1 MAVTK
6 IWPVRGDLGR
16 PINYV
21 VDHEKTENPRYCRND
36 LQALTD
42 VIEYAADSEK
52 TDRRFF
58 VSAINCN
65 VTCARDQFMIVKKKY
80 DKEGGIVAFHAYQ
93 SFAAGEVTPE
103 QCHDI
108 GVAMAKEL
116 WGDRFQVVVTTHL
129 NTDCFHNHFV
139 LNSVSYKDGKRYRGS
154 LTTYK
159 EMREVSDRLCR
170 ENGLSV
176 VENPYEKETEPIYT
190 AQQSKAGAPTRY
202 NLAKAA
208 IDEAIMMSSDMYDF
222 EYNLKQM
229 GYVTQFD
236 EKRKYWTVIP
246 KGFKKPIRLAKLG
259 PEYTNERIYERV
271 MSNDVQVRFI
281 AFYSIIEQS
290 RQYKLESRKDKIKRA
305 KGLRGLYLRYCYEL
319 GYLPKY
325 TQNPNR
331 VHYLLK
337 DELMYCEKYSQQ
349 ARILGKNNIGTME
362 ELISYRHD
370 KEILLTQLI
379 SDREQLH
386 KEKRRA
392 IPDDMKQQ
400 KKEQI
405 TALTERIKDL
415 RKEIKLC
422 TDIEERSPLI
432 EEKLRWIEEERNK
445 ERSER

>member
-21 VDHEKTENPRYCRND
+21 IDHDKTENPRHRRND

-42 VIEYAADSEK
+42 VIDYAADSEK

-65 VTCARDQFMIVKKKY
+65 VTCARDQFMIVKQKY
-80 DKEGGIVAFHAYQ
+80 DKEGGIIAFHAYQ
-93 SFAAGEVTPE
+93 SFAPGEVTPE
-103 QCHDI
+103 QCHAI
-108 GVAMAKEL
+108 GVELAKEL

-129 NTDCFHNHFV
+129 NTDCYHNHMV

-154 LTTYK
+154 ITTYK
-159 EMREVSDRLCR
+159 QMREVSDRLCR
-170 ENGLSV
+170 EHGLSV
-176 VENPYEKETEPIYT
+176 VENPYERETEPLYT

-202 NLAKAA
+202 NLARAA

-236 EKRKYWTVIP
+236 ENRKYWTVIP

-259 PEYTNERIYERV
+259 AEYTNERIYERV
-271 MSNDVQVRFI
+271 MANDVPVRLI
-281 AFYSIIEQS
+281 AFYSSREQP

-319 GYLPKY
+319 GYLPRYK
-325 TQNPNR
+325 QNPNR

-349 ARILGKNNIGTME
+349 ARLLGKNNIETLS
-362 ELISYRHD
+362 ELVSYRQS
-370 KEILLTQLI
+370 KEVLVDQLTA
-379 SDREQLH
+379 DRAQLH

-392 IPDDMKQQ
+392 ISDDMKLQ
-400 KKEQI
+400 KKERI
-405 TALTERIKDL
+405 TALTELIRDL
-415 RKEIKLC
+415 RREIKLC
-422 TDIEERSPLI
+422 IDIEERSPLI
-432 EEKLRWIEEERNK
+432 EEKLRRIEEERNR

>member
-6 IWPVRGDLGR
+6 IWPVRGDLAR
-16 PINYV
+16 PIKYIIN
-21 VDHEKTENPRYCRND
+21 HEKTENPEYSRND

-42 VIEYAADSEK
+42 VIDYAADSEK

-65 VTCARDQFMIVKKKY
+65 VTCARDQFMVVKKKF

-93 SFAAGEVTPE
+93 SFAPGEVTPKE
-103 QCHDI
+103 CHEI
-108 GVAMAKEL
+108 GVKLAKEL

-129 NTDCFHNHFV
+129 NTDCCHNHFV
-139 LNSVSYKDGKRYRGS
+139 LNSVSFKDGKRYRGS
-154 LTTYK
+154 LATYK
-159 EMREVSDRLCR
+159 ELREASDRLCQ
-170 ENGLSV
+170 EYGLSV
-176 VENPYEKETEPIYT
+176 VENPYEKETEPLYT
-190 AQQSKAGAPTRY
+190 AQQRKEGAPTRY

-208 IDEAIMMSSDMYDF
+208 IDEAIRMSSDMYDF

-259 PEYTNERIYERV
+259 SEYTNERIYERV
-271 MSNDVQVRFI
+271 MAKDIPVRFI
-281 AFYSIIEQS
+281 AFYSSREKP

-349 ARILGKNNIGTME
+349 ARLLGKNDIGTIE
-362 ELISYRHD
+362 ELTSYRAD
-370 KEILLTQLI
+370 RESLLSELT
-379 SDREQLH
+379 DNREQLR
-386 KEKRRA
+386 KEARRN
-392 IPDDMKQQ
+392 IPEEMKQQ

-405 TALTERIKDL
+405 TALTERIREL

-432 EEKLRWIEEERNK
+432 EEKLRRIEEERDR
-445 ERSER
+445 ERGER

>member
-42 VIEYAADSEK
+42 VIDYAADSEK

-103 QCHDI
+103 QCHEI
-108 GVAMAKEL
+108 GVKLAKEL

-170 ENGLSV
+170 EHGLSV
-176 VENPYEKETEPIYT
+176 VEHPNEKETEPLYV
-190 AQQSKAGAPTRY
+190 AQQRKDGAPTRY
-202 NLAKAA
+202 NLARAA
-208 IDEAIMMSSDMYDF
+208 IDEAIRTSCDMYDF

-236 EKRKYWTVIP
+236 ERKKYWTVIP
-246 KGFKKPIRLAKLG
+246 KGYYKPIRLAKLG
-259 PEYTNERIYERV
+259 PDYTNERIYERV
-271 MSNDVQVRFI
+271 MANDAPVRFI
-281 AFYSIIEQS
+281 AFYSSREKP

-305 KGLRGLYLRYCYEL
+305 KGLRGLYLKLCYEL

-325 TQNPNR
+325 KQNPNR

-349 ARILGKNNIGTME
+349 ARLLGKNDISSLE
-362 ELISYRHD
+362 QLIVYRQEKD
-370 KEILLTQLI
+370 VLTEQLTADRDQLRKEI
-379 SDREQLH
+379 
-386 KEKRRA
+386 RRN
-392 IPDDMKQQ
+392 IPEEMRNQ

-405 TALTERIKDL
+405 TAITERLRDL

-422 TDIEERSPLI
+422 IDIEERSPVI
-432 EEKLRWIEEERNK
+432 EEKLRRIEEERNR

>member
-6 IWPVRGDLGR
+6 IWPVRGELGR

-21 VDHEKTENPRYCRND
+21 VNHEKTKNPEYSRND

-42 VIEYAADSEK
+42 VIDYAADSEK

-65 VTCARDQFMIVKKKY
+65 VTCARDQFMIAKKKFA
-80 DKEGGIVAFHAYQ
+80 KEGGIVAYHAYQ
-93 SFAAGEVTPE
+93 SFAPGEVTPE
-103 QCHDI
+103 QCHAI
-108 GVAMAKEL
+108 GVELAKEL

-129 NTDCFHNHFV
+129 NTDCYHNHMV
-139 LNSVSYKDGKRYRGS
+139 LNSVSFKDGKRYRGS

-159 EMREVSDRLCR
+159 QMREVSDRICR
-170 ENGLSV
+170 EHGLSV
-176 VENPYEKETEPIYT
+176 VENPYEKETEKLYI

-208 IDEAIMMSSDMYDF
+208 IDEAIRMSSDMYDF

-259 PEYTNERIYERV
+259 DDYTNERIYERV
-271 MSNDVQVRFI
+271 MANDVPVRFI
-281 AFYSIIEQS
+281 AFYSSREKP

-319 GYLPKY
+319 GYLPRYK
-325 TQNPNR
+325 QNPNR

-349 ARILGKNNIGTME
+349 ARLLGKNSIETLS
-362 ELISYRHD
+362 ELISYRQS
-370 KEILLTQLI
+370 KEVLLEQLTA
-379 SDREQLH
+379 DREQLH

-405 TALTERIKDL
+405 TALTERIRDL
-415 RKEIKLC
+415 RREIKLC
-422 TDIEERSPLI
+422 TDIEERSPAI
-432 EEKLRWIEEERNK
+432 EEKLRRIEEERDK